1 MCRLKVSSSQ
11 RTRSR
16 ASGAPPTI
24 RVRVPFSAAAAP
36 PEIPASRNSTPR
48 PANSSCRARV
58 EAGWAVLRSTTTC
71 PGRTWASRPSPPLAT
86 ASMAG
91 LSGSESRTISTR
103 STSSATPAAAGI
115 PAAAILVA
123 SRSWPIRVTP
133 WSRMRRPIRLPM
145 LPTPIK
151 PTGCIA
157 HTSPPSSRP
166 TSSQAHRQPVEV
178 AAQARKALHDHR
190 IVAGDH
196 HPPLLLPQLTQAVV
210 AAVHPGQV
218 GEDRE
223 GHVALHLLLVVDGV
237 GGQHHPAPVPV
248 HHGHLL
254 AGAVATDEVGPDPRK
269 DLLAVLHGPHSPL
282 PPGRAQL
289 GHLGRL
295 DVLGELGAGGVGAG
309 PELQLGERHAEAGP
323 REGGQVAD
331 VIVVEVGHDHVGHV
345 PRMDAETFQG
355 PERLDQD
362 RAAAPPPHLRVEAG
376 VDQDDPPPAPQHPE
390 VVVHA
395 QGRVRLAVGLVPVE
409 RLPARGHPGR
419 VPDRHHLVAVRL
431 GHLATSFTSRCS
443 PDRRRAAVSRRETPR
458 PPPPPR
464 PRGRRPP
471 VAPPSPAPRH
481 PGLAPAPS
489 PASPA
494 RPSAPRREAGAPPS
508 GGPPAGRFRW
518 RASSRR

>member
-24 RVRVPFSAAAAP
+24 RVRVPFSAAAP

-71 PGRTWASRPSPPLAT
+71 PGRTWASRPSPP
-86 ASMAG
+86 
-91 LSGSESRTISTR
+91 
-103 STSSATPAAAGI
+103 PAAAGI

-254 AGAVATDEVGPDPRK
+254 AGAVATDE
-269 DLLAVLHGPHSPL
+269 
-282 PPGRAQL
+282 
-289 GHLGRL
+289 
-295 DVLGELGAGGVGAG
+295 
-309 PELQLGERHAEAGP
+309 
-323 REGGQVAD
+323 
-331 VIVVEVGHDHVGHV
+331 
-345 PRMDAETFQG
+345 
-355 PERLDQD
+355 
-362 RAAAPPPHLRVEAG
+362 
-376 VDQDDPPPAPQHPE
+376 
-390 VVVHA
+390 
-395 QGRVRLAVGLVPVE
+395 
-409 RLPARGHPGR
+409 
-419 VPDRHHLVAVRL
+419 
-431 GHLATSFTSRCS
+431 
-443 PDRRRAAVSRRETPR
+443 
-458 PPPPPR
+458 
-464 PRGRRPP
+464 
-471 VAPPSPAPRH
+471 
-481 PGLAPAPS
+481 
-489 PASPA
+489 
-494 RPSAPRREAGAPPS
+494 
-508 GGPPAGRFRW
+508 
-518 RASSRR
+518 